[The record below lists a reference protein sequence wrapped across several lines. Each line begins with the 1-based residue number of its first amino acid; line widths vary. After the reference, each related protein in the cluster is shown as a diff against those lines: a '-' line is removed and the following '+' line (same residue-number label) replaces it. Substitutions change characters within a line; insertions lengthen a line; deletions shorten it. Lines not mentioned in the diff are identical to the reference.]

1 MVGKF
6 DVIVVGVGAMGAST
20 CWELARRGVRVLG
33 IEQFDIPHT
42 RGSSHGF
49 SRMIRMAYYEHSD
62 YVPLLRRAYERWEQ
76 LERATGQ
83 KVLYITGGLYMG
95 RRESEVIARSLGA
108 AQQHQLAHEL
118 IEYTDLKTRFPQFE
132 LPGDHVGLLEACA
145 GFLVP
150 ERVISTYV
158 EDALASGAEI
168 HGQEAVQSWESSANR
183 ITVKTDRATYEADQV
198 IFCGGAW
205 TTKLVADLGI
215 ALLVTRQVM
224 GWVWPEQPALF
235 EIGTLPVW
243 AIDSPRGS
251 IWYGFPMTAESPGFK
266 IALHARGSVTDPDQ
280 VNRELNSA
288 DEETFRECL
297 RQHIPRADGPVLSM
311 RTCLYTNSP
320 DSHFIIDRHPRQPR
334 VLLACG
340 FSGHGF
346 KFASVVGEVL
356 ADYATQGKTDLPAAF
371 LGLSRFASG

>member
-1 MVGKF
+1 MENKF

-33 IEQFDIPHT
+33 LEQFDIPHT

-49 SRMIRMAYYEHSD
+49 SRMIRMAYYEHPD

-76 LERATGQ
+76 LEKATGQ
-83 KVLYITGGLYMG
+83 KLLYITGGLYMG
-95 RRESEVIARSLGA
+95 WRESEVIAGSLAA
-108 AQQHQLAHEL
+108 AQQYQLAHEL
-118 IEYTDLKTRFPQFE
+118 IEHADLKTRYPQFE
-132 LPGDHVGLLEACA
+132 LPADHVGLLEPRA

-150 ERVISTYV
+150 ERVISAYA

-168 HGQEAVQSWESSANR
+168 HGQEAVQSWGPIANR
-183 ITVKTDRATYEADQV
+183 MTVKTNRASYEADQL

-205 TTKLVADLGI
+205 TTRLVRDLGI
-215 ALLVTRQVM
+215 DLVVTRQVM
-224 GWVWPEQPALF
+224 GWVWPKQPSLF

-251 IWYGFPMTAESPGFK
+251 IWYGFPITDEPPGFK
-266 IALHARGSVTDPDQ
+266 IALHARGSVADPDQ
-280 VNRELNSA
+280 VNREISPD
-288 DEETFRECL
+288 DEKTFRECL
-297 RQHIPRADGPVLSM
+297 TGYIPRADGPVLSM

-320 DSHFIIDRHPRQPR
+320 DSHFIIDRHPRLQR

-356 ADYATQGKTDLPAAF
+356 ADYATRGKTDLPARF
-371 LGLSRFASG
+371 LGLSRFTGG